1 VIDPTKD
8 VLFIGQ
14 GDSASAWY
22 RCFMPALQMGAD
34 WVGIVGDAPRIGHK
48 TGIVRGSGSR
58 LPDLRDYKIVV
69 VQQARG
75 RGWFK
80 TLRALQEQHGVKVVY
95 ECDDYLHGIR
105 KKKDHDYA
113 QHFDKDNLKEFELCM
128 GMADAMICS
137 TDFIARKYRKFTP
150 TYVCPNGIDE
160 ARYRLTKPDRPFVN
174 IGWAGATGHRDALIP
189 WLKEVARV
197 MQNHHDT
204 AFISIGQPF
213 ANGFREAFPGR
224 CISTPFAAIETY
236 PAAMTLFDVAIAP
249 AGKGLFYRA
258 KSDLRFLEAGALGIP
273 VVADPDVY
281 PEIEHGVTGFHAAN
295 QTEAFAALQELVMD
309 RELRQEVGAAAREY
323 VLEHRT
329 IAKLAHNWLDAF
341 ESILDGS

>member
-1 VIDPTKD
+1 MIDPTKD

-14 GDSASAWY
+14 GDTASAWY
-22 RCFMPALQMGAD
+22 RCFMPALHMGAD
-34 WVGIVGDAPRIGHK
+34 WVGILGDAPRIAHR
-48 TGIVRGSGSR
+48 TGIVRGSGSA

-105 KKKDHDYA
+105 KKQDHDYA
-113 QHFDKDNLKEFELCM
+113 QFFGKDVLKEYELCM

-160 ARYRLTKPDRPFVN
+160 ARYRLTKPEREYVN

-189 WLKEVARV
+189 WLKEVARI
-197 MQNHHDT
+197 MQNYHDT

-213 ANGFREAFPGR
+213 ANGFRE
-224 CISTPFAAIETY
+224 CS
-236 PAAMTLFDVAIAP
+236 PAAASP
-249 AGKGLFYRA
+249 RR
-258 KSDLRFLEAGALGIP
+258 SPRS
-273 VVADPDVY
+273 
-281 PEIEHGVTGFHAAN
+281 
-295 QTEAFAALQELVMD
+295 
-309 RELRQEVGAAAREY
+309 R
-323 VLEHRT
+323 RT
-329 IAKLAHNWLDAF
+329 RPP
-341 ESILDGS
+341 